1 MRFEISFEGNEYP
14 AVEYYD
20 EELGRDV
27 TVSTEALEKELLN
40 EDGVPKSSAAE
51 KVDNGILFYVPF
63 STILKDEDEIKRFVN
78 ENM

>member
-1 MRFEISFEGNEYP
+1 M
-14 AVEYYD
+14 
-20 EELGRDV
+20 

-40 EDGVPKSSAAE
+40 EDGVPKSPAAE

-63 STILKDEDEIKRFVN
+63 STILKDEEEIKRFVN

>member
-1 MRFEISFEGNEYP
+1 MRFEISFEGKEYP

-27 TVSTEALEKELLN
+27 TVSTEDLEKELLN
-40 EDGVPKSSAAE
+40 EECLPKSPAAE
-51 KVDNGILFYVPF
+51 KVDNGIFFYVPF
-63 STILKDEDEIKRFVN
+63 RILLKDDDEIKRFVN